1 MVTERLNL
9 FAASSTPPVFC
20 HQSATSRIL
29 LLNCLLFTIA
39 AASFS
44 TSCSAICALALFP
57 FAGLDRSSQLLLFIV
72 CSIPTIH
79 RRPSFCALKTGRGT
93 TASRRPC
100 TIFRKGGSSRARSR
114 IISVKREIMR
124 IALPAFHHI
133 SDFLNIAFNLG
144 SGC

>member
-1 MVTERLNL
+1 METANSSV
-9 FAASSTPPVFC
+9 ASSTPPVFC
-20 HQSATSRIL
+20 PQSATSRNF

-44 TSCSAICALALFP
+44 TSCFAVCALALLP
-57 FAGLDRSSQLLLFIV
+57 FASLDRSSQLLLFIV

-100 TIFRKGGSSRARSR
+100 TIFRKRGSLRARSR

-133 SDFLNIAFNLG
+133 SDFLNIAFILG